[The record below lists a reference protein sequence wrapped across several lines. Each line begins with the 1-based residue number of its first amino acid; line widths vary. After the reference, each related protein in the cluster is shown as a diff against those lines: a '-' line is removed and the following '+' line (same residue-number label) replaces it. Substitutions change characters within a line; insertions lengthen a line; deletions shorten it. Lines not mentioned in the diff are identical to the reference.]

1 LLAPTACTTAYRQRP
16 RYHRASLKQRRGGP
30 RWHADHPRRNRHRRA
45 RRPLKAMRCHFGDG
59 AAGPGAPLSAK
70 PLTSFHSAL
79 APPSTGKAIPVTHS
93 ASGEVRNSTQWATS
107 WEVPKRG
114 QGVPCKASLCHCS
127 SSGLVGRVIAVGIR
141 PGQTEFTL
149 IRWGPYM
156 TAKLRV
162 KFTTQLSKRCRRDVC
177 LVR

>member
-59 AAGPGAPLSAK
+59 AAGPGPPLSAK

-93 ASGEVRNSTQWATS
+93 ASGEVRNSTNGPRLGKFPNVA
-107 WEVPKRG
+107 
-114 QGVPCKASLCHCS
+114 KAYLAKHRCAIVRALGLLVESSLLVLDPDRRS
-127 SSGLVGRVIAVGIR
+127 SR
-141 PGQTEFTL
+141 
-149 IRWGPYM
+149 
-156 TAKLRV
+156 
-162 KFTTQLSKRCRRDVC
+162 
-177 LVR
+177 